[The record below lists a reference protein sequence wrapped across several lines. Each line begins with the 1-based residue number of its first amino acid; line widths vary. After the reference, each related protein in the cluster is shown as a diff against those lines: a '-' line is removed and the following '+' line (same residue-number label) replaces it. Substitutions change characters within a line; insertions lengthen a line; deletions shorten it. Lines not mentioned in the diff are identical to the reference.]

1 MSRKKLW
8 GGRFSAEED
17 PLFKE
22 FNDSLPFDR
31 ELLEAD
37 ITGSM
42 AYGRALERAGVFSR
56 KELQAVEKGLRE
68 VLNESRKNPQTIL
81 TSGMEDVHSY
91 VESALGD
98 KVGTLALKLHTG
110 RSRNDQ
116 VATDLRL
123 YLKNKELETE
133 AFLNN
138 FLETLTDLAARH
150 PKVIMPGYTHLQ
162 RAQPVLFSHYI
173 LAWCE
178 MFLRDRDRLRDSL
191 RRIDVCPLGSGALSG
206 TVYLIDREALAK
218 DLGFSSAS
226 HNSMDAVADRDFVL
240 DFLFFASAL
249 AMHLSRLAEDFI
261 IYNSSEFAF
270 VQMDDSVSSGSS
282 LMPQKKNPDALEL
295 IRGKTGRVYGH
306 LFALLTTL
314 KGLPTTYNKDMQED
328 KEGLFDAIRTVGH
341 CLRMATVVFEKII
354 VRPDSMLNAAR
365 RGYLNA
371 TELADYLVS
380 KKIPFREAHSMI
392 GKIVMRV
399 SELEITLEEL
409 PLREY
414 QNFSPLFA
422 EDLYECLKLE
432 KTIAGRVEQG
442 GTAPKTVS
450 KEISLIRRKIRK

>member
-17 PLFKE
+17 PLFRE
-22 FNDSLPFDR
+22 FNDSLPFDQ

-56 KELQAVEKGLRE
+56 KERQAVEKGLRE

-91 VESALGD
+91 VESALSD

-178 MFLRDRDRLRDSL
+178 MFLRDQ
-191 RRIDVCPLGSGALSG
+191 I
-206 TVYLIDREALAK
+206 
-218 DLGFSSAS
+218 
-226 HNSMDAVADRDFVL
+226 
-240 DFLFFASAL
+240 
-249 AMHLSRLAEDFI
+249 
-261 IYNSSEFAF
+261 
-270 VQMDDSVSSGSS
+270 
-282 LMPQKKNPDALEL
+282 
-295 IRGKTGRVYGH
+295 GR
-306 LFALLTTL
+306 
-314 KGLPTTYNKDMQED
+314 
-328 KEGLFDAIRTVGH
+328 
-341 CLRMATVVFEKII
+341 
-354 VRPDSMLNAAR
+354 
-365 RGYLNA
+365 
-371 TELADYLVS
+371 
-380 KKIPFREAHSMI
+380 AH
-392 GKIVMRV
+392 V
-399 SELEITLEEL
+399 
-409 PLREY
+409 
-414 QNFSPLFA
+414 
-422 EDLYECLKLE
+422 
-432 KTIAGRVEQG
+432 
-442 GTAPKTVS
+442 
-450 KEISLIRRKIRK
+450 